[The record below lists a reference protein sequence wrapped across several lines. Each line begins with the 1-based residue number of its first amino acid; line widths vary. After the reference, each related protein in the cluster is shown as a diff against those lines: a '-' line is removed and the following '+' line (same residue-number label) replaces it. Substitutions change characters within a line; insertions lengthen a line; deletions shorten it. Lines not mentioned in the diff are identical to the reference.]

1 MKLVKAWEEK
11 GVEMP
16 QPCRRLVKIL
26 LAPDK
31 EAVEELLF
39 STAVFPPGGRTDYHA
54 HDRAETI
61 YVVSGEG
68 VCLHDGES
76 TPIRGDMVM
85 YVSAGETHQIVNTG
99 YEPLKV
105 VAVFVPGFSATSHYR
120 RLEDAARG
128 AQS

>member
-1 MKLVKAWEEK
+1 MILIKAWEEK

-16 QPCRRLVKIL
+16 LPCQRLVKIL

-31 EAVEELLF
+31 EGVEDLLF
-39 STAVFPPGGRTDYHA
+39 ATAVFPCGGHTDYHT

-68 VCLHDGES
+68 LCIHDGEE

-85 YVSAGETHQIVNTG
+85 YVPAGEKHQIVNTG
-99 YEPLKV
+99 YAPMKV
-105 VAVFVPGFSATSHYR
+105 VAVFVPGFSASDHYK
-120 RLEDAARG
+120 RLEDAAKDT
-128 AQS
+128 QS